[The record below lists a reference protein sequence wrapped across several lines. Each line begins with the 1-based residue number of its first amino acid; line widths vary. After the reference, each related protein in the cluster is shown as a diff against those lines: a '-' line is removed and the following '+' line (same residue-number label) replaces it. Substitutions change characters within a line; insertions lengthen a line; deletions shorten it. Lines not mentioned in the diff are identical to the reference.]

1 MLERA
6 FYRLKPSSL
15 RRRPVKEHREVR
27 QQVRLLTGYL
37 QSREVPEVRVELP
50 TAVHQ
55 ECPAAVHQEVLPAQ
69 LVVEMLVP
77 QVRLL
82 PVQFLQS
89 EQPELRITACMRLQ
103 HFLFSIN

>member
-6 FYRLKPSSL
+6 FYRLRQSFPRL
-15 RRRPVKEHREVR
+15 LQEKEHREVR

-55 ECPAAVHQEVLPAQ
+55 EVLPAHQ
-69 LVVEMLVP
+69 AVEMLVP
-77 QVRLL
+77 QVQVL
-82 PVQFLQS
+82 
-89 EQPELRITACMRLQ
+89 
-103 HFLFSIN
+103 